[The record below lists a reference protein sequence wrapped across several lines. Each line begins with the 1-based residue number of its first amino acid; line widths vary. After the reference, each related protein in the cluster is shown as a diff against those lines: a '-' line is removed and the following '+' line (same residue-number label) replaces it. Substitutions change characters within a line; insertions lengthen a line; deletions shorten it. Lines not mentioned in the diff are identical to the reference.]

1 VEIYSFAIITSS
13 ANALLQ
19 KNPHH
24 RSPVILHREYER
36 QWLDPKAPLEEITS
50 MLEPYPAELMNAYP
64 IDPKIKSRREDG
76 RQLIEPI
83 GERLVPEF
91 DIDGGDRY
99 FIKGMGRSK
108 RNKDEV

>member
-1 VEIYSFAIITSS
+1 
-13 ANALLQ
+13 
-19 KNPHH
+19 
-24 RSPVILHREYER
+24 
-36 QWLDPKAPLEEITS
+36 